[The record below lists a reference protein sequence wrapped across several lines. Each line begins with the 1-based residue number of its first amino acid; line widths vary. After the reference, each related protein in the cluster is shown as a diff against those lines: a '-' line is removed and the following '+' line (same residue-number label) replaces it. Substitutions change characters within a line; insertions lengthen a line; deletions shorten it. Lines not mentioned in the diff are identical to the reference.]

1 MNGQRDSCRR
11 LCLLVRGAVQGVG
24 FRPFVYRLA
33 TEHKLGGWIQN
44 SPQGVHIEV
53 EGSSEHLD
61 SFLEQFERDAR
72 SLGFVLRVEPTRLL
86 DAAGYAGFEIR
97 ESSQDGV
104 RAAWIMPDLATCTEC
119 RRELFEKR
127 HDRAMII
134 VSHEAHNIRDYC
146 ARACV
151 LHHGML
157 REYPDV
163 DAAYTAYNQL

>member
-119 RRELFEKR
+119 RRELFDPG
-127 HDRAMII
+127 DRRYRYPFLNCTQCGPRFSII
-134 VSHEAHNIRDYC
+134 ERLPYDRPNTTMRRFSLC
-146 ARACV
+146 AA
-151 LHHGML
+151 
-157 REYPDV
+157 
-163 DAAYTAYNQL
+163 